1 MLGLSGLPPPLVAG
15 ARLLRADSLVILG
28 RIPEAVTELD
38 LVEPLAKQLRS
49 QLLGAQLNWARAGML
64 RLAGSWS
71 QADALSRA
79 TFDLHAPTRR
89 YTALAT
95 RAAQRWETAFMTGT
109 GADLVDE
116 LRAATEVTGVS
127 GLPNV
132 LAMALVEAD
141 RIEDA
146 RVALHHLEPR
156 TKDYTWL
163 YTRCWA
169 LLAASR
175 LGDTALVTSLR
186 GQLLPYRRLACAASA
201 NVVSG
206 SVAYFTA
213 EAALTLGDPEAALAD
228 LAIAVEIDQAMG
240 ALPWLA
246 RARDAITRAQ
256 QLRQGGHLSRST
268 RAARPGRS

>member
-1 MLGLSGLPPPLVAG
+1 MAG